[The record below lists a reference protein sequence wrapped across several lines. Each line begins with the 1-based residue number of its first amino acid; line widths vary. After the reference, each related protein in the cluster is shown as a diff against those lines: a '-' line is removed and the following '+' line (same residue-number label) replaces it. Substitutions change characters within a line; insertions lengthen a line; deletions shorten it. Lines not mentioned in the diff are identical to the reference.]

1 MRRSPIR
8 TAFFEILAITFLMN
22 LFALGQ
28 SLGEVARKNREK
40 QKAAD
45 GSSST
50 TAPKVITNKVITN
63 NDLPKDPETQGPHDA
78 QPLANNDGAQTI
90 ANRRKADR
98 AAEQRFERQRLAEHR
113 AADQWKR
120 QIVEQK
126 NKMAN
131 LQARIDQL
139 NASIRMENG
148 STQYEGPN
156 GRGQARQMALVAQAQ
171 LQLNEQRRRLI
182 EMQEA
187 ARRAGMH
194 TVVYDPE

>member
-1 MRRSPIR
+1 MRRNLVR
-8 TAFFEILAITFLMN
+8 AVFVKVLAITFLMN
-22 LFALGQ
+22 LTAYGQ

-40 QKAAD
+40 QKAKE

-50 TAPKVITNKVITN
+50 TAPKVITNK
-63 NDLPKDPETQGPHDA
+63 DLQKDPEEQAPHDA
-78 QPLANNDGAQTI
+78 QPPANNDGAQTI
-90 ANRRKADR
+90 AKRRNADHV
-98 AAEQRFERQRLAEHR
+98 AEQRFERQRLAEQH

-120 QIVEQK
+120 QIAEQK

-139 NASIRMENG
+139 NASIRTENG

-171 LQLNEQRRRLI
+171 LQLNEQRRKLV
-182 EMQEA
+182 EMQES